1 MGPNVVV
8 DWKWFVGGLVRTLFC
23 ITQNRLGSSAAALRN
38 LNIVYSI
45 HAIPKDQVPGK
56 RQEVAVLKWLESS
69 VNRHWF
75 CAFNTYSFES
85 PS

>member
-23 ITQNRLGSSAAALRN
+23 ITQNRLGSSTAALRN

-45 HAIPKDQVPGK
+45 HAIPKDPAPGK
-56 RQEVAVLKWLESS
+56 RQKIAALKPHESLA
-69 VNRHWF
+69 NW
-75 CAFNTYSFES
+75 
-85 PS
+85 